1 MPRIVQVFMVL
12 LTGLMMSFYFHPT
25 VILALPT
32 YNTKILLAIFGGGML
47 VFNTIRTKDYA
58 LSKGLLYALMI
69 AVLFALVNYISLIIN
84 DSQDYSYTSY
94 PMSALVWV
102 MGAYGA
108 ITFVRWTHGKVTI
121 ELVVRYL
128 AGGAAFHGILS
139 QLIDRNESVR
149 NFITSIF
156 NVGAEDMEGMQRL
169 YSFGVG
175 LDPSGVR
182 FSVIL
187 IMIAGVLTLS
197 KVVKKSIGL
206 VIFYFL
212 CFAIISVLGNI
223 ISRTTTVG
231 MGLGLF
237 VFAISTGLYKFV
249 IKIGKIKIMRVLGGI
264 LALGIPLTIYYYN
277 VNDSFRDQIEYGFEG
292 FFSLVESG
300 EFQTGS
306 TDELSTMWVWP
317 TDTKTW
323 IIGSGFFGSRAEG
336 NYNYFSDIGYCRFV
350 SYSGL
355 IGITVFGLYFIYNA
369 VYFSIRYPRYRYIF
383 LLMIVVTFVVWAKV
397 ATDIFQLYA
406 LFYAFTDEEELYAS
420 LDEEEGPKELEPIEA
435 ESNPA
440 LMAQV

>member
-1 MPRIVQVFMVL
+1 MVL
-12 LTGLMMSFYFHPT
+12 LTGLIMSFYFHPVFFT
-25 VILALPT
+25 AYPV
-32 YNTKILLAIFGGGML
+32 YNTKVMLAVFGGGML

-69 AVLFALVNYISLIIN
+69 AGLFALVNYISLIIN
-84 DSQDYSYTSY
+84 DSDDYSYTSY
-94 PMSALVWV
+94 PASALVWIV
-102 MGAYGA
+102 GAYGA
-108 ITFVRWTHGKVTI
+108 ITFIRWTHKKVTI

-128 AGGAAFHGILS
+128 AGGAAFHSILS
-139 QLIDRNESVR
+139 QLIDRNESVK

-156 NVGAEDMEGMQRL
+156 FVSSDMEEMRRL

-182 FSVIL
+182 FAVIL

-197 KVVKKSIGL
+197 RVVKKSIGL
-206 VIFYFL
+206 MVFYFL
-212 CFAIISVLGNI
+212 CFVIISVLGNI

-249 IKIGKIKIMRVLGGI
+249 IKVSRIKIMRVFGI
-264 LALGIPLTIYYYN
+264 MLAIGIPIVVYYYN
-277 VNDSFRDQIEYGFEG
+277 VNPSFQDQIEYGFEG
-292 FFSLVESG
+292 FFSLFESG
-300 EFQTGS
+300 EFQTSS

-317 TDTKTW
+317 QDTQTW
-323 IIGSGFFGSRAEG
+323 LIGSGLFLSKSSDFT
-336 NYNYFSDIGYCRFV
+336 YFSDIGYCRFIF
-350 SYSGL
+350 YSGL
-355 IGITVFGLYFIYNA
+355 IGFTVFGLYFVYNA
-369 VYFSIRYPRYRYIF
+369 IHFATRYPRYRYIF
-383 LLMIVVTFVVWAKV
+383 FLMIVVTFVVWSKV

-420 LDEEEGPKELEPIEA
+420 LDEEEDTKQLEPIEE

-440 LMAQV
+440 LMPQA

>member
-1 MPRIVQVFMVL
+1 MVL
-12 LTGLMMSFYFHPT
+12 LTGLIMSFYFHPVFFT
-25 VILALPT
+25 AYPV
-32 YNTKILLAIFGGGML
+32 YNTKVMLAVFGGGML

-69 AVLFALVNYISLIIN
+69 AGLFALVNYISLIIN
-84 DSQDYSYTSY
+84 DSDDYSYTSY
-94 PMSALVWV
+94 PASALVWIV
-102 MGAYGA
+102 GAYGA
-108 ITFVRWTHGKVTI
+108 ITFIRWTHKKVTI

-128 AGGAAFHGILS
+128 AGGAAFHSILS
-139 QLIDRNESVR
+139 QLIDRNESVK

-156 NVGAEDMEGMQRL
+156 FVSSDMEEMNRL

-175 LDPSGVR
+175 LDPAGVR
-182 FSVIL
+182 FAVIL

-206 VIFYFL
+206 MIFYFL

-237 VFAISTGLYKFV
+237 IFAISTGLYKFV
-249 IKIGKIKIMRVLGGI
+249 IKVSRIKIMRVFGI
-264 LALGIPLTIYYYN
+264 MLAIGIPTVIYYYN

-292 FFSLVESG
+292 FFSLFESG
-300 EFQTGS
+300 EFQTSS

-317 TDTKTW
+317 QDTQTW
-323 IIGSGFFGSRAEG
+323 VIGSGLFLSKSSDFT
-336 NYNYFSDIGYCRFV
+336 YFSDIGYCRFIF
-350 SYSGL
+350 YSGL
-355 IGITVFGLYFIYNA
+355 IGFTVFGLYFVYNA
-369 VYFSIRYPRYRYIF
+369 IYFAIRYPRYRYIF
-383 LLMIVVTFVVWAKV
+383 LLMIVVTFVVWTKV

-420 LDEEEGPKELEPIEA
+420 LDEEEPKELDPIED

-440 LMAQV
+440 LMPQV

>member
-1 MPRIVQVFMVL
+1 MPRIIQIFMVL
-12 LTGLMMSFYFHPT
+12 LTGLIMSFYFHPVFFT
-25 VILALPT
+25 AYPV
-32 YNTKILLAIFGGGML
+32 YNTKVMLAVFGGGML

-69 AVLFALVNYISLIIN
+69 AGLFALVNYISLIIN
-84 DSQDYSYTSY
+84 DSDDYSYTSY
-94 PMSALVWV
+94 PASALVWIV
-102 MGAYGA
+102 GAYGA
-108 ITFVRWTHGKVTI
+108 ITFIRWTHKKVTI

-128 AGGAAFHGILS
+128 AGGAAFHSILS
-139 QLIDRNESVR
+139 QLIDRNESVK

-156 NVGAEDMEGMQRL
+156 FVSSDMEEMRRL

-182 FSVIL
+182 FAVIL

-197 KVVKKSIGL
+197 RVVKKSIGL
-206 VIFYFL
+206 MVFYFL
-212 CFAIISVLGNI
+212 CFVIISVLGNI

-249 IKIGKIKIMRVLGGI
+249 IKVSRIKIMRVFGI
-264 LALGIPLTIYYYN
+264 MLAIGIPIVVYYYN
-277 VNDSFRDQIEYGFEG
+277 VNPSFQDQIEYGFEG
-292 FFSLVESG
+292 FFSLFESG
-300 EFQTGS
+300 EFQTSS

-317 TDTKTW
+317 QDTQTW
-323 IIGSGFFGSRAEG
+323 LIGSGLFLSKSSDFT
-336 NYNYFSDIGYCRFV
+336 YFSDIGYCRFIF
-350 SYSGL
+350 YSGL
-355 IGITVFGLYFIYNA
+355 IGFTVFGLYFVYNA
-369 VYFSIRYPRYRYIF
+369 IHFATRYPRYRYIF
-383 LLMIVVTFVVWAKV
+383 FLMIVVTFVVWSKV

-420 LDEEEGPKELEPIEA
+420 LDEEEDTKQLEPIEE

-440 LMAQV
+440 LMPQA

>member
-1 MPRIVQVFMVL
+1 MPRIIQIFMVL
-12 LTGLMMSFYFHPT
+12 FTGLMMSFYFHPT
-25 VILALPT
+25 VILALPI
-32 YNTKILLAIFGGGML
+32 YNTKILLAMWGVVML
-47 VFNTIRTKDYA
+47 VYNTIRTKDYA
-58 LSKGLLYALMI
+58 FSKGLLYALMI
-69 AVLFALVNYISLIIN
+69 AGVFALANYISLIIN
-84 DSQDYSYTSY
+84 DSDDYSYTSY

-108 ITFVRWTHGKVTI
+108 VTFIRWTHKKVTI

-128 AGGAAFHGILS
+128 AGGAAFHSILS

-156 NVGAEDMEGMQRL
+156 YVGEDMEEMQRL

-182 FSVIL
+182 FAVTL

-197 KVVKKSIGL
+197 KVVKKSVSL
-206 VIFYFL
+206 MVFYFL

-249 IKIGKIKIMRVLGGI
+249 IKVSKIKIIRVFAVV
-264 LALGIPLTIYYYN
+264 LALGIPFTIYFYN
-277 VNDSFRDQIEYGFEG
+277 TNASFRDQIEYGFEG
-292 FFSLVESG
+292 FFNLVESG

-306 TDELSTMWVWP
+306 TDELSAMWVWP
-317 TDTKTW
+317 HDTQTW
-323 IIGSGFFGSRAEG
+323 LIGSGQFGSREVG
-336 NYNYFSDIGYCRFV
+336 NYNYFSDIGYCRFIF
-350 SYSGL
+350 YSGL

-369 VYFSIRYPRYRYIF
+369 IYFATRYPRYRYIF

-420 LDEEEGPKELEPIEA
+420 DEDEAPDELESKE

-440 LMAQV
+440 LVPQA

>member
-1 MPRIVQVFMVL
+1 MPRIIQIFMVL
-12 LTGLMMSFYFHPT
+12 FTGLMMSFYFHPT
-25 VILALPT
+25 VILALPI
-32 YNTKILLAIFGGGML
+32 YNTKILLAMWGVVML
-47 VFNTIRTKDYA
+47 VYNTIRTKDYA
-58 LSKGLLYALMI
+58 FSKGLLYALMI
-69 AVLFALVNYISLIIN
+69 AGVFALANYISLIIN
-84 DSQDYSYTSY
+84 DSDDYSYTRY
-94 PMSALVWV
+94 PMSGLGGVV
-102 MGAYGA
+102 GAAGA
-108 ITFVRWTHGKVTI
+108 VTFIRWTHKKVTI

-128 AGGAAFHGILS
+128 AGGAAFHSILS

-156 NVGAEDMEGMQRL
+156 YVGEDMEEMQRL

-182 FSVIL
+182 FAVTL

-197 KVVKKSIGL
+197 KVVKKSVSL
-206 VIFYFL
+206 MVFYFL

-249 IKIGKIKIMRVLGGI
+249 IKVSKIKIIRVFAVV
-264 LALGIPLTIYYYN
+264 LALGIPFTIYFYN
-277 VNDSFRDQIEYGFEG
+277 TNASFRDQIEYGFEG
-292 FFSLVESG
+292 FFNLVESG

-306 TDELSTMWVWP
+306 TDELSAMWVWP
-317 TDTKTW
+317 HDTQTW
-323 IIGSGFFGSRAEG
+323 LIGSGQFGSREVG
-336 NYNYFSDIGYCRFV
+336 NYNYFSDIGYCRFIF
-350 SYSGL
+350 YSGL

-369 VYFSIRYPRYRYIF
+369 IYFATRYPRYRYIF

-420 LDEEEGPKELEPIEA
+420 DEDEAPDELESKE

-440 LMAQV
+440 LMPQM

>member
-1 MPRIVQVFMVL
+1 MPKIVQVFMVL

-25 VILALPT
+25 VILALPI

-69 AVLFALVNYISLIIN
+69 AGVFALVNYISLIIN
-84 DSQDYSYTSY
+84 DSQDYSYTGY

-128 AGGAAFHGILS
+128 AGGAAFHSILS
-139 QLIDRNESVR
+139 QLIDRNESVK

-156 NVGAEDMEGMQRL
+156 YVAADMEEMQRL

-182 FSVIL
+182 FAVIL

-206 VIFYFL
+206 MIFYFL

-237 VFAISTGLYKFV
+237 AFAVSTGLYKFV
-249 IKIGKIKIMRVLGGI
+249 IKVSRIRIMRVFAVV
-264 LALGIPLTIYYYN
+264 LAMGIPLTIYFYN
-277 VNDSFRDQIEYGFEG
+277 TNASFHDQIEYGFEV
-292 FFSLVESG
+292 FFNLFESG
-300 EFQTGS
+300 DFQTGS
-306 TDELSTMWVWP
+306 TDELSSMWVWP
-317 TDTKTW
+317 HDTQTW
-323 IIGSGFFGSRAEG
+323 LIGSGLFRSQSSDFT
-336 NYNYFSDIGYCRFV
+336 YFSDIGYCRFIF
-350 SYSGL
+350 YSGL
-355 IGITVFGLYFIYNA
+355 IGFTVFGLYFVYNA
-369 VYFSIRYPRYRYIF
+369 IYFAIRYPRYRYIF
-383 LLMIVVTFVVWAKV
+383 LLMIVVTFVIWTKV

-420 LDEEEGPKELEPIEA
+420 LDEEEDPKELEPIETK
-435 ESNPA
+435 SSPA
-440 LMAQV
+440 LMPQA

>member
-1 MPRIVQVFMVL
+1 MPRINHIFMVL

-25 VILALPT
+25 ELRVLPG
-32 YNTKILLAIFGGGML
+32 YNTKIMLAIFGVAIL
-47 VFNTIRTKDYA
+47 VFNIIRTKDYS
-58 LSKGLLYALMI
+58 LSKGLLYSFMI
-69 AVLFALVNYISLIIN
+69 AGAFSFVNYISLIIN
-84 DSQDYSYTSY
+84 ESDDYSYANY
-94 PMSALVWV
+94 PISALTWI

-108 ITFVRWTHGKVTI
+108 INFIRWTHSKVTI

-128 AGGAAFHGILS
+128 AGGAAFHSILS
-139 QLIDRNESVR
+139 QLIDRNDSIR
-149 NFITSIF
+149 NFVISIF
-156 NVGAEDMEGMQRL
+156 YISDSMEEMQRL

-175 LDPSGVR
+175 LDPAGVR
-182 FSVIL
+182 FAVIL

-197 KVVKKSIGL
+197 KIVKKNIGL
-206 VIFYFL
+206 MIFYFL

-249 IKIGKIKIMRVLGGI
+249 IKVSRIKIMRVFGI
-264 LALGIPLTIYYYN
+264 MLAIGIPIVVYYYN
-277 VNDSFRDQIEYGFEG
+277 VNPSFRDQIEYGFEG
-292 FFSLVESG
+292 FFSLFESG
-300 EFQTGS
+300 EFQTSS

-317 TDTKTW
+317 QDTQTW
-323 IIGSGFFGSRAEG
+323 LIGSGLFLSKSSDFT
-336 NYNYFSDIGYCRFV
+336 YFSDIGYCRFIF
-350 SYSGL
+350 YSGL

-369 VYFSIRYPRYRYIF
+369 IYFSIRYPRYRYIF
-383 LLMIVVTFVVWAKV
+383 LLMIVVTFVVWTKV

-420 LDEEEGPKELEPIEA
+420 LDEEEPKELDPIED

-440 LMAQV
+440 LMPQV

>member
-1 MPRIVQVFMVL
+1 
-12 LTGLMMSFYFHPT
+12 MSFYFHPT
-25 VILALPT
+25 VILALPI
-32 YNTKILLAIFGGGML
+32 YNTKILLAMWGVVML
-47 VFNTIRTKDYA
+47 VYNTIRTKDYA
-58 LSKGLLYALMI
+58 FSKGLLYALMI
-69 AVLFALVNYISLIIN
+69 AGVFALANYISLIIN
-84 DSQDYSYTSY
+84 DSDDYSYTSY

-108 ITFVRWTHGKVTI
+108 VTFIRWTHKKVTI

-128 AGGAAFHGILS
+128 AGGAAFHSILS

-156 NVGAEDMEGMQRL
+156 YVGEDMEEMQRL

-182 FSVIL
+182 FAVTL

-197 KVVKKSIGL
+197 KVVKKSVSL
-206 VIFYFL
+206 MVFYFL

-249 IKIGKIKIMRVLGGI
+249 IKVSKIKIIRVFAVV
-264 LALGIPLTIYYYN
+264 LALGIPFTIYFYN
-277 VNDSFRDQIEYGFEG
+277 TNASFRDQIEYGFEG
-292 FFSLVESG
+292 FFNLVESG

-306 TDELSTMWVWP
+306 TDELSAMWVWP
-317 TDTKTW
+317 HDTQTW
-323 IIGSGFFGSRAEG
+323 LIGSGQFGSREVG
-336 NYNYFSDIGYCRFV
+336 NYNYFSDIGYCRFIF
-350 SYSGL
+350 YSGL

-369 VYFSIRYPRYRYIF
+369 IYFATRYPRYRYIF

-420 LDEEEGPKELEPIEA
+420 DEDEAPDELESKE

-440 LMAQV
+440 LMPQM

>member
-1 MPRIVQVFMVL
+1 MPRINHIFMVL

-25 VILALPT
+25 ELRVLPG
-32 YNTKILLAIFGGGML
+32 YNTKIMLAILGVAIL
-47 VFNTIRTKDYA
+47 VFNIIRTKDYS
-58 LSKGLLYALMI
+58 LSKGLLYSFMI
-69 AVLFALVNYISLIIN
+69 AGAFSFVNYISLIIN
-84 DSQDYSYTSY
+84 ESDDYSYANY
-94 PMSALVWV
+94 PISALTWI

-108 ITFVRWTHGKVTI
+108 INFIRWTHSKVTV

-128 AGGAAFHGILS
+128 AGGAAFHSILS
-139 QLIDRNESVR
+139 QLIDRNDSIR
-149 NFITSIF
+149 NFVTSIF
-156 NVGAEDMEGMQRL
+156 YISDSMEEMQRL

-175 LDPSGVR
+175 LDPAGVR
-182 FSVIL
+182 FAVIL

-206 VIFYFL
+206 MIFYFL

-223 ISRTTTVG
+223 ISRTTTIG

-249 IKIGKIKIMRVLGGI
+249 IKVSRIKIMRVFGVM
-264 LALGIPLTIYYYN
+264 LAIGIPVVVYYYN
-277 VNDSFRDQIEYGFEG
+277 VNPSFRDQIEYGFEG
-292 FFSLVESG
+292 FFSLFESG
-300 EFQTGS
+300 EFQTSS

-317 TDTKTW
+317 QDTQTW
-323 IIGSGFFGSRAEG
+323 LIGSGLFLSKSSDFT
-336 NYNYFSDIGYCRFV
+336 YFSDIGYCRFIF
-350 SYSGL
+350 YSGL

-369 VYFSIRYPRYRYIF
+369 IYFSIRYPRYRYIF
-383 LLMIVVTFVVWAKV
+383 LLMIVVTFVVWTKV

-420 LDEEEGPKELEPIEA
+420 LDEEEPKELDPIED

-440 LMAQV
+440 LMPQV

>member
-1 MPRIVQVFMVL
+1 MVL
-12 LTGLMMSFYFHPT
+12 LTGLIMSFYFHPVFFT
-25 VILALPT
+25 AYPV
-32 YNTKILLAIFGGGML
+32 YNTKVMLAVFGGGML

-69 AVLFALVNYISLIIN
+69 AGLFALVNYISLIIN
-84 DSQDYSYTSY
+84 DSDDYSYTSY
-94 PMSALVWV
+94 PASALVWIV
-102 MGAYGA
+102 GAYGA
-108 ITFVRWTHGKVTI
+108 ITFIRWTHKKVTI

-128 AGGAAFHGILS
+128 AGGAAFHSILS
-139 QLIDRNESVR
+139 QLIDRNESVK

-156 NVGAEDMEGMQRL
+156 FVSSDMEEMRRL

-182 FSVIL
+182 FAVIL

-197 KVVKKSIGL
+197 RVVKKSIGL
-206 VIFYFL
+206 MVFYFL
-212 CFAIISVLGNI
+212 CFVIISVLGNI

-249 IKIGKIKIMRVLGGI
+249 IKVSRIKIMRVFGI
-264 LALGIPLTIYYYN
+264 MLAIGIPIVVYYYN
-277 VNDSFRDQIEYGFEG
+277 VNPSFQDQIEYGFEG
-292 FFSLVESG
+292 FFSLFESG
-300 EFQTGS
+300 EFQTSS

-317 TDTKTW
+317 QDTQTW
-323 IIGSGFFGSRAEG
+323 LIGSGLFLSKSSDFT
-336 NYNYFSDIGYCRFV
+336 YFSDIGYCRFIF
-350 SYSGL
+350 YSGL
-355 IGITVFGLYFIYNA
+355 IGFTVFGLYFVYNA
-369 VYFSIRYPRYRYIF
+369 IHFATRYPRYRYIF
-383 LLMIVVTFVVWAKV
+383 FLMIVVTFVVWSKV

-420 LDEEEGPKELEPIEA
+420 LDEEEDTKELEPIEE

-440 LMAQV
+440 LMPQA